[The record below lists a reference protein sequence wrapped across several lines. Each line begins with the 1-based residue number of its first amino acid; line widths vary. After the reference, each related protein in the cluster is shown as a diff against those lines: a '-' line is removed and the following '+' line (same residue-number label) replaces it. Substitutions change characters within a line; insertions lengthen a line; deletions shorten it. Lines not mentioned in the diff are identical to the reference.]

1 MTVPAPIPVRI
12 PTPLR
17 SYTGEQKVVD
27 ATGATLG
34 AVLDDLDRQ
43 FPGLRFRVVDEQ
55 GRLRKHVNIWLDG
68 ERVRDLTTPLDG
80 VAEVVIMQAL
90 SGG

>member
-1 MTVPAPIPVRI
+1 MNVRI

-17 SYTGEQKVVD
+17 SYTGRAAVS
-27 ATGATLG
+27 ATGATLD
-34 AVLDDLDRQ
+34 AVLVDLDRQ

-55 GRLRKHVNIWLDG
+55 GRLRQHMRVFVNADM
-68 ERVRDLTTPLDG
+68 VRDLSTSVTATDEITL
-80 VAEVVIMQAL
+80 VQAL

>member
-1 MTVPAPIPVRI
+1 MRVRI

-17 SYTGEQKVVD
+17 SYTGGDKVVD
-27 ATGATLG
+27 AAGGTVDE
-34 AVLDDLDRQ
+34 VLLDLDRQ

-55 GRLRKHVNIWLDG
+55 GRLRTHMKVFVAQ
-68 ERVRDLTTPLDG
+68 ESVRDLSTPVNGL
-80 VAEVVIMQAL
+80 EEITLMQAL

>member
-1 MTVPAPIPVRI
+1 MHVRI

-27 ATGATLG
+27 ARGGTLG
-34 AVLDDLDRQ
+34 ELLLDLDRQ

-55 GRLRKHVNIWLDG
+55 SRLRKHVNVWLDG
-68 ERVRDLTTPLDG
+68 ERVRDLEATLDG
-80 VAEVVIMQAL
+80 VDEVVIMQAL

>member
-1 MTVPAPIPVRI
+1 MVHVRV

-17 SYTGEQKVVD
+17 SYTGGQANLTVD
-27 ATGATLG
+27 GSTVTE
-34 AVLDDLDRQ
+34 VLDALDER
-43 FPGLRFRVVDEQ
+43 FPGMRFRIVDEQ
-55 GRLRKHVNIWLDG
+55 HRLRQHMSIFLDG
-68 ERVRDLTTPLDG
+68 ERCRDLSRSLDG

>member
-1 MTVPAPIPVRI
+1 MKVLIPS
-12 PTPLR
+12 PLR
-17 SYTGEQKVVD
+17 SYTSA
-27 ATGATLG
+27 ATVQAHGASLD

-55 GRLRKHVNIWLDG
+55 GALRRHMRFFVNG
-68 ERVRDLTTPLDG
+68 EQVFDPHHGLSPTD
-80 VAEVVIMQAL
+80 EVVIVQAL